1 LDTDLRSNE
10 LKLLSIFE
18 EFGYIAEAT
27 LDDEKKK
34 EIYSKWKS
42 LVNMGPKELEKYIHS
57 DDGKKSGLSRS
68 EASSQGIKSGRDS
81 ARAIVRMKQKSWKDW
96 DVTDWKWA
104 NRQIS
109 FISRMKGAS
118 GPLFDEKGR
127 KTRKLMSLL
136 IWGHDPRK

>member
-1 LDTDLRSNE
+1 MKFSEIL
-10 LKLLSIFE
+10 E
-18 EFGYIAEAT
+18 EFNYINENT
-27 LDDEKKK
+27 ITDDKKK

-57 DDGKKSGLSRS
+57 DTGKKSGLSRS

-81 ARAIVRMKQKSWKDW
+81 ARAIVRMKQKNWKEW
-96 DVTDWKWA
+96 DSSDWKWA

-109 FISRMKGAS
+109 FISRMKGGA
-118 GPLFDEKGR
+118 GPLHDEKGR